1 MALVIRRDGDNDA
14 QTDVES
20 DGDVVDGDDVD
31 GNGDGVGD
39 NVDDDGSEGGV
50 ERRKTRRKSPREA
63 KEEERKHAA
72 AQTKRRA
79 KDFTFKSLKHFWDKV
94 EKNSKMT

>member
-1 MALVIRRDGDNDA
+1 MALVIRRNGDNDA

-20 DGDVVDGDDVD
+20 DGDVVDGD
-31 GNGDGVGD
+31 GDGVSG
-39 NVDDDGSEGGV
+39 NVDEDGSEGGV
-50 ERRKTRRKSPREA
+50 ETQKTRRKSPREA

-72 AQTKRRA
+72 AQTKRKA